1 MRLEDKIFLVR
12 INQDWLVREVDGREV
27 RAVAIPSAAL
37 RLAYRQADELCQVL
51 RRGRYPGAIVVNE
64 DGVPV
69 SLADLHSDPTPA
81 PSPLPR
87 SMSDLDAIP
96 VRELRKRIKSD
107 PTFAQHVADLY
118 ARAGRPQ

>member
-1 MRLEDKIFLVR
+1 MRLEDKIFLVK
-12 INQDWLVREVDGREV
+12 INQYWLVREVDGREV

-51 RRGRYPGAIVVNE
+51 RRGRYPAALVTNE

-69 SLADLHSDPTPA
+69 KLSDLYSDPA
-81 PSPLPR
+81 PTSPLPR
-87 SMSDLDAIP
+87 SMSDLDVMP

-107 PTFAQHVADLY
+107 PTFAQRVADLY